1 MATTQDWNTITF
13 KKKTPSAKDAKSVTQ
28 AQRSGGPVETTKKS
42 FVGANK
48 HTTTQGSGARRLEAD
63 IHTSVDQEPE
73 KLTPKTVGP
82 QVGRAVQAAR
92 VKKGWT
98 QAQLAQ
104 RINQKATVI
113 NELEQG
119 KALFNNQVLAALERQ
134 LGVKLR
140 GAKELIGTPI
150 EPKAPKAKS

>member
-1 MATTQDWNTITF
+1 MDQDWNTITF
-13 KKKTPSAKDAKSVTQ
+13 KKKAPSGKDPKAVTQ
-28 AQRSGGPVETTKKS
+28 AMRTGGAVETTKKS
-42 FVGANK
+42 TVGVNK

-63 IHTSVDQEPE
+63 IIAGVDEEPD
-73 KLTPKTVGP
+73 KLAPKTVGP
-82 QVGRAVQAAR
+82 TVGRAIQAAR

-104 RINQKATVI
+104 RINQKATVV

-119 KALFNNQVLAALERQ
+119 KALFNNQMLGALERQ

-140 GAKELIGTPI
+140 GAKELIGTPL
-150 EPKAPKAKS
+150 EPKTPKAK